1 MCNFEAKGGPVAN
14 LDIDFLLEE
23 RSEINEK
30 LQNAN
35 VAKMEKF
42 KLSQR
47 RDSDRPRECFGV

>member
-1 MCNFEAKGGPVAN
+1 MCNFEAKGGPDAN
-14 LDIDFLLEE
+14 LDIDFLLED

-47 RDSDRPRECFGV
+47 Q